1 MPKLQLAGS
10 IDEQLATVYDMVQE
24 RLANGRYSGAVAYAK
39 EIVKVDPNYRD
50 IQELLRKAQR
60 AKREQTWGLVVS
72 LLAAVAAIALS
83 RWIGLTRD
91 WQMLLFGFVGL
102 LGGFLLANAWFA
114 FRTRS

>member
-50 IQELLRKAQR
+50 IQELLHKAQR

-72 LLAAVAAIALS
+72 LVAAVAAIALA

-91 WQMLLFGFVGL
+91 WQMLLFGFAGL
-102 LGGFLLANAWFA
+102 LGGFLLAQVWFA